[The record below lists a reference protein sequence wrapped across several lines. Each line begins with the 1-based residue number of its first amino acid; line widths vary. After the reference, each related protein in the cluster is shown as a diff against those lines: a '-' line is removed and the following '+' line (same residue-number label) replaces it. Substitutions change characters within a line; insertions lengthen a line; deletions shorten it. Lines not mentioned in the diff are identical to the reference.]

1 MARFRFKI
9 NNSGNKTKINTR
21 FKLKK
26 KLVQK
31 CFRSEVNLRAK
42 VRVNTF

>member
-9 NNSGNKTKINTR
+9 NNSGNKTKINTKY
-21 FKLKK
+21 KLKK

-31 CFRSEVNLRAK
+31 CFRAK
-42 VRVNTF
+42 VTLQQK